1 MKAVVLAGGKGTR
14 LWPLSREK
22 FSKQFIKLLRDRSLL
37 EETYERLL
45 MIFEFKDILT
55 ITNKEYFYFVKS
67 ITDKFSKEMS
77 KNIILEPIGKN
88 TAPAIALSCKY
99 ILERLEE
106 DPQEEVFVFPSDHLI
121 EPKEKFRE
129 YLNKGIS
136 AIKDGYIV
144 TFGIKPTK
152 PETGYGYIKAGENS
166 GNFFRVEKFIEKPSL
181 ELAEKYI
188 KEGTYFWNAGIF
200 GFKIATILEEF
211 KKYQPEIYEFIEKFN
226 YKEILEKFD
235 NLPSISIDYAVMEK
249 SDKVALVPMELLWS
263 DLGSW
268 DSFYEVK
275 EKDANGNVIVGDV
288 YAIDTKNSLIFSNK
302 RLVGVIGLEDSIVV
316 ETDDAILVSKRG
328 NGQEVKKL
336 LDLLQKEGRNEII
349 YHTEVYRPW
358 GMYKLLEKNGNY
370 IIRKLIINPGAS
382 LTYHLHRKRTEHWI
396 VLKGVA
402 EVNIEDRKYY
412 VYEGESIFVSKGK
425 PHQLKNSGEKPL
437 ELIEIQSGEALTE
450 EDIEIFTKDEEE
462 LEEKLR

>member
-1 MKAVVLAGGKGTR
+1 
-14 LWPLSREK
+14 
-22 FSKQFIKLLRDRSLL
+22 
-37 EETYERLL
+37 
-45 MIFEFKDILT
+45 
-55 ITNKEYFYFVKS
+55 
-67 ITDKFSKEMS
+67 
-77 KNIILEPIGKN
+77 
-88 TAPAIALSCKY
+88 
-99 ILERLEE
+99 EE

-211 KKYQPEIYEFIEKFN
+211 KKYQPEIHEFIEKFN

-425 PHQLKNSGEKPL
+425 PHQLKNGGEKPL